1 MISMEDLQ
9 TLACLSS
16 GCVDHQPPY
25 TPGARPSALEVW
37 LHLQTKTSKSSQTVQ
52 NSVAFEV
59 LLVILNHIGD
69 KELATMTHS
78 KGARHI
84 IKHISAGMASR
95 IRAVRLA
102 AS

>member
-1 MISMEDLQ
+1 MEDLQ

-25 TPGARPSALEVW
+25 TPGARSALEVW
-37 LHLQTKTSKSSQTVQ
+37 LHLQTKMTENSQSVQ
-52 NSVAFEV
+52 SSVAFEV

-78 KGARHI
+78 KGARQI
-84 IKHISAGMASR
+84 IKHISAGMASKV
-95 IRAVRLA
+95 RAVRLA